1 MDDLW
6 RHVECNQLDTGW
18 EWLQED
24 THIPFHLY
32 EESRCGGHLY
42 EESQCGGDTFLGSET
57 RMQVV
62 GG

>member
-24 THIPFHLY
+24 TNIPFHLY
-32 EESRCGGHLY
+32 EELRCGV
-42 EESQCGGDTFLGSET
+42 DTFVGSES
-57 RMQVV
+57 RMEVV